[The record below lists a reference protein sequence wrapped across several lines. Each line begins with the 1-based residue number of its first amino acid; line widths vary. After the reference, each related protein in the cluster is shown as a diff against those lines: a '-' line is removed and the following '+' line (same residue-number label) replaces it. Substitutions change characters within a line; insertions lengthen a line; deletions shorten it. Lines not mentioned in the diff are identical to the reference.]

1 MLAYASPWIE
11 VTMAKYDKVL
21 GDRIGICHAYYYSD
35 LHAQCYLK
43 CAATFQYNST
53 QQFVLEVKIVFIIT
67 TT

>member
-1 MLAYASPWIE
+1 
-11 VTMAKYDKVL
+11 MAKYDKVL

-35 LHAQCYLK
+35 LHAQGYLK
-43 CAATFQYNST
+43 CTATFQYNST